1 MPEERFLHYR
11 ILGPLGQGGMGEVL
25 LAEDERLGRRVALK
39 FLPRE
44 SSADP
49 DARERLRRE
58 ARSLAAL
65 SHPHIAAIHAL
76 ESDGYRSGL
85 VMEYVEGETL
95 AARIASR
102 PLRIPDV
109 VAIGRAIAEALAHA
123 HSRGVIH
130 RDVKPLN
137 IIVDS
142 KGAAK
147 LTDFGIA
154 RVEGAT

>member
-11 ILGPLGQGGMGEVL
+11 ILGPLGQGGMGEVF

-65 SHPHIAAIHAL
+65 SHPHIAAIYAL
-76 ESDGYRSGL
+76 EPDGDRSGL
-85 VMEYVEGETL
+85 VMEYAEGETL
-95 AARIASR
+95 AARVAQR
-102 PLRIPDV
+102 PLR
-109 VAIGRAIAEALAHA
+109 VAEVLQLGRPRA
-123 HSRGVIH
+123 V
-130 RDVKPLN
+130 
-137 IIVDS
+137 
-142 KGAAK
+142 
-147 LTDFGIA
+147 
-154 RVEGAT
+154 